1 MNSWR
6 YISRRLIQLPLVL
19 FVASLTI
26 FSLLHITPGD
36 PIQIMLGME
45 TSPEAVAAL
54 RARFHLDQPLPIQ
67 YFIWMTGAFKGDL
80 GESIRLS
87 QPVLSI
93 IEQRFPISLG
103 LAAVSMC
110 LTLAIAIPAG
120 IFSALRRNSFTDYLI
135 TGISIGGLA
144 IPNFVLALVLI
155 YVFSVKLGWFPITG
169 IGSRAQAAEGL
180 WQNYSPYILPSIAL
194 AAAEIGL
201 LTRFMR
207 SSMIDVLSRDYI
219 RMARAKGLP
228 GWWVI
233 LVHGLKNALIPV
245 VTISAIQFGY
255 LIGVQ
260 ITIEYIFAIPG
271 MGSAL
276 LEAVVNRDF
285 PVVQGL
291 TLATAVFFVLANIV
305 ADTLYIILDPRIRY

>member
-1 MNSWR
+1 MSSWV
-6 YISRRLIQLPLVL
+6 YLSRRLIQLPLVL

-36 PIQIMLGME
+36 PVQIMLGME
-45 TSPEAVAAL
+45 TSPDAVAAL
-54 RARFHLDQPLPIQ
+54 RAQFHLDQPLPMQ
-67 YFIWMTGAFKGDL
+67 YLIWVGDAIRGDL
-80 GESIRLS
+80 GNSIRLS
-87 QPVLSI
+87 QPVLHI

-103 LAAVSMC
+103 LAAAAMG
-110 LTLAIAIPAG
+110 LTLVVAIPAG
-120 IFSALRRNSFTDYLI
+120 IFSALRRNTFVDYLI
-135 TGISIGGLA
+135 TGLSIGGIA

-155 YVFSVKLGWFPITG
+155 YVFSVTLGWFPITG
-169 IGSRAQAAEGL
+169 IGSRARVGDTL
-180 WQNYSPYILPSIAL
+180 WQIYSPFILPSVAL

-219 RMARAKGLP
+219 RTARAKGLP
-228 GWWVI
+228 GWWIIV
-233 LVHGLKNALIPV
+233 VHGMKNAMIPV

-255 LIGVQ
+255 LIGIQ
-260 ITIEYIFAIPG
+260 ITIEFIFAIPG

-291 TLATAVFFVLANIV
+291 TLMTAVFFVLANIV
-305 ADTLYIILDPRIRY
+305 ADTLYVLLDPRIRY